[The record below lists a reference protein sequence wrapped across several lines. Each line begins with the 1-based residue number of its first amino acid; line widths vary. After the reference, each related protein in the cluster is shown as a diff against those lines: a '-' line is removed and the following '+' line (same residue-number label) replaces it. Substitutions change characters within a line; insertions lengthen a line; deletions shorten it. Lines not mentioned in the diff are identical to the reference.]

1 MKKTLLLLVTLI
13 TTTIAFAS
21 VEIDGIYYNLNNKTK
36 TAEVTFQYELSNNN
50 YSGITSITIPP
61 KVTYN
66 ATEYSVTS
74 IGESAFRSCSSL
86 TSITIPNS
94 VVSIGAWAFDC
105 SSLTSISIP
114 NNVTSIGDYAFANTP
129 WLDNQP
135 DGCLYINNCLY
146 SYKGECLHTH
156 IDIKEGT
163 TMICEYAFASCSSLT
178 TITIPNSVTSIGDG
192 AFSGTPW
199 LDNQPNGCLYIN
211 NCLYSYEG
219 KMEMPTNTHID
230 VKEGTTII
238 CESAFSDCSTLT
250 SITIPN
256 SVTSIGDRAF
266 SHCESLTSIT
276 IPNSVTSIGD
286 GAFADC
292 PTLTSITIPNS
303 VTYIGNYAFLYC
315 SALTSITIPNSINYI
330 GKQAFG
336 DCSYLNTITCLGTTP
351 PEASD
356 LGAQYETATLFV
368 PKGSLNNYKNHAEW
382 GKFSNIQEQ

>member
-1 MKKTLLLLVTLI
+1 MKKTLLLLVALI
-13 TTTIAFAS
+13 TATITFAS

-50 YSGITSITIPP
+50 YSGITTITIPE

-66 ATEYSVTS
+66 STEYNVTS
-74 IGESAFRSCSSL
+74 IGERAFASCSTF

-114 NNVTSIGDYAFANTP
+114 NSVTSIGDYAFANTP

-146 SYKGECLHTH
+146 SYKGE
-156 IDIKEGT
+156 
-163 TMICEYAFASCSSLT
+163 
-178 TITIPNSVTSIGDG
+178 
-192 AFSGTPW
+192 
-199 LDNQPNGCLYIN
+199 
-211 NCLYSYEG
+211 
-219 KMEMPTNTHID
+219 MPTNTHID

-238 CESAFSDCSTLT
+238 CESAFAYCSSLT

-266 SHCESLTSIT
+266 SRCESLTSIT

-303 VTYIGNYAFLYC
+303 VTSIGNYAFLYC
-315 SALTSITIPNSINYI
+315 SALPSITIPNSINYI

-336 DCSYLNTITCLGTTP
+336 DCSYLNTIICLGTTP